1 MAKARISQATHNKSG
16 GGFLLGVFIGLFIGL
31 AIALG
36 IAFYLNRTA
45 LPFSVKSQP
54 AAKQGA
60 APEKLPAI
68 AGMPQDGA
76 ASAGTTPKF
85 DFYKI
90 LPQGEEPVTEK
101 QLKENM
107 RAAAKGKPDS
117 ASDIYFIQTGSF
129 QNPAEA
135 DNQKAK
141 LAILGIDSSVEP
153 AALPDKGTWYRVRIG
168 PYTKLDDI
176 NRVRQS
182 LAQNGITA
190 SVVKVTNPPSVKAT
204 R

>member
-1 MAKARISQATHNKSG
+1 MAKARISQATRNKAG
-16 GGFLLGVFIGLFIGL
+16 GGFLLGVFIGLLIGL

-36 IAFYLNRTA
+36 IAFYLNRSA
-45 LPFSVKSQP
+45 LPFSTKSQP
-54 AAKQGA
+54 AAKEGGPA
-60 APEKLPAI
+60 EKLPAI

-76 ASAGTTPKF
+76 QGGSSTPTF

-90 LPQGEEPVTEK
+90 LPKGEEPVTEK
-101 QLKENM
+101 QLKESM
-107 RAAAKGKPDS
+107 RAAAKGQSDS
-117 ASDIYFIQTGSF
+117 GADIYFIQTGSF

-141 LAILGIDSSVEP
+141 LAILGIDSSVAP

-168 PYTKLDDI
+168 PYTKLEDI
-176 NRVRQS
+176 NRVRQT

-190 SVVKVTNPPSVKAT
+190 SVVKIKNPSSAKAQ

>member
-1 MAKARISQATHNKSG
+1 MAKARISHATRNKSG
-16 GGFLLGVFIGLFIGL
+16 GGFLLGVFIGLLIGL

-45 LPFSVKSQP
+45 LPFS
-54 AAKQGA
+54 AKGQQAGKEGS

-68 AGMPQDGA
+68 AGMPQEGA
-76 ASAGTTPKF
+76 AGGSTTPKF

-90 LPQGEEPVTEK
+90 LPRGEEPVTDK
-101 QLKENM
+101 QLKESL
-107 RAAAKGKPDS
+107 RAAAKAKTGS
-117 ASDIYFIQTGSF
+117 ESDIYFIQTGSF
-129 QNPAEA
+129 QDPAQA

-153 AALPDKGTWYRVRIG
+153 ATLPDKGTWYRVRIG
-168 PYTKLDDI
+168 PYTQLGDI
-176 NRVRQS
+176 NRVRQT

-190 SVVKVTNPPSVKAT
+190 SVVKVKNPPSAKAN
-204 R
+204 

>member
-1 MAKARISQATHNKSG
+1 MAKARMSQATRNKSG
-16 GGFLLGVFIGLFIGL
+16 GGFLLGVFIGLLIGL

-45 LPFSVKSQP
+45 LPFS
-54 AAKQGA
+54 AKLSRSA
-60 APEKLPAI
+60 KDADTAEKLPAI
-68 AGMPQDGA
+68 AGMPQEGT
-76 ASAGTTPKF
+76 AGGSTTPKF

-90 LPQGEEPVTEK
+90 LPKGEEPMTEK
-101 QLKENM
+101 QLKESM
-107 RAAAKGKPDS
+107 RANAKGKPDS
-117 ASDIYFIQTGSF
+117 GTDIYFVQTGSF

-176 NRVRQS
+176 NRVRQT

-190 SVVKVTNPPSVKAT
+190 SVVKLKNPPSAKAQ

>member
-1 MAKARISQATHNKSG
+1 MAKARMSQATRNKSG
-16 GGFLLGVFIGLFIGL
+16 GGFLLGVFMGLLIGL

-45 LPFSVKSQP
+45 LPFSSKTQP
-54 AAKQGA
+54 AAKEGGA
-60 APEKLPAI
+60 GEKLPAI
-68 AGMPQDGA
+68 GGMPQESGA
-76 ASAGTTPKF
+76 SGSTTPKF

-90 LPQGEEPVTEK
+90 LPKGEEPVTEK
-101 QLKENM
+101 QLKESM
-107 RAAAKGKPDS
+107 RAAAKAKPGS
-117 ASDIYFIQTGSF
+117 ETDIYFIQTGSF
-129 QNPAEA
+129 QDPAQA

-141 LAILGIDSSVEP
+141 LAILGIDSSVQP

-176 NRVRQS
+176 NRVRQT

-190 SVVKVTNPPSVKAT
+190 SVVKVKNPPSAKAN
-204 R
+204 

>member
-1 MAKARISQATHNKSG
+1 MAKARMSQATRNKSG
-16 GGFLLGVFIGLFIGL
+16 GGFLLGVFIGLLIGL

-45 LPFSVKSQP
+45 LPFSSKAQP
-54 AAKQGA
+54 AAKEGGTA
-60 APEKLPAI
+60 GKLPAI
-68 AGMPQDGA
+68 AGMPEEGGA
-76 ASAGTTPKF
+76 GGSTTPKF

-90 LPQGEEPVTEK
+90 LPKGEEPVTEK
-101 QLKENM
+101 QLKESL
-107 RAAAKGKPDS
+107 RAAKPKPGGET
-117 ASDIYFIQTGSF
+117 DIYFIQTGSF

-176 NRVRQS
+176 NRVRQT
-182 LAQNGITA
+182 LAQNGIAA
-190 SVVKVTNPPSVKAT
+190 SVVKVKNPPSAKAN
-204 R
+204 

>member
-1 MAKARISQATHNKSG
+1 MAKARISQATRNKSG
-16 GGFLLGVFIGLFIGL
+16 GGFLLGVFIGLLIGL

-36 IAFYLNRTA
+36 IAFYLNRSA
-45 LPFSVKSQP
+45 LPFSTKSQP
-54 AAKQGA
+54 AGKEGGA
-60 APEKLPAI
+60 SEKLPAI

-76 ASAGTTPKF
+76 AGGGTTPKF

-90 LPQGEEPVTEK
+90 LPKGEEPVTDK
-101 QLKENM
+101 QLKESM

-117 ASDIYFIQTGSF
+117 GSDIYFIQTGSF

-153 AALPDKGTWYRVRIG
+153 AALADKGTWYRVRIG

-176 NRVRQS
+176 NRVRQT
-182 LAQNGITA
+182 LAQNGMTA
-190 SVVKVTNPPSVKAT
+190 NVVKVKNPPSAKAN
-204 R
+204 

>member
-1 MAKARISQATHNKSG
+1 MAKARISQATRNKSG
-16 GGFLLGVFIGLFIGL
+16 GGFLLGVFIGLLIGL

-45 LPFSVKSQP
+45 LPFS
-54 AAKQGA
+54 AKAQQGDKESG

-68 AGMPQDGA
+68 AGMPQEG
-76 ASAGTTPKF
+76 SAGGGTAPKF

-90 LPQGEEPVTEK
+90 LPRGEEPVTEK
-101 QLKENM
+101 QLKESM
-107 RAAAKGKPDS
+107 RATAKAKPGS
-117 ASDIYFIQTGSF
+117 ETDIYFIQTGSF
-129 QNPAEA
+129 QDPAQA

-153 AALPDKGTWYRVRIG
+153 ATLPDKGTWYRVRIG
-168 PYTKLDDI
+168 PYTQLEDI
-176 NRVRQS
+176 NRVRQT

-190 SVVKVTNPPSVKAT
+190 SVVKVKNPPSAKAN
-204 R
+204 

>member
-1 MAKARISQATHNKSG
+1 MAKPRSPQATRNKSG
-16 GGFLLGVFIGLFIGL
+16 GGFLLGVFVGLLIGL

-45 LPFSVKSQP
+45 LPFSAKSQP
-54 AAKQGA
+54 ATKEGEGA
-60 APEKLPAI
+60 AKPPVV
-68 AGMPQDGA
+68 AGMPQEG
-76 ASAGTTPKF
+76 STGGTTTPKF

-90 LPQGEEPVTEK
+90 LPRGEEPVTEK
-101 QLKENM
+101 QLKERM
-107 RAAAKGKPDS
+107 RAAAKGQAGADV
-117 ASDIYFIQTGSF
+117 YFIQSGSF

-135 DNQKAK
+135 DNQKAR

-176 NRVRQS
+176 NRVRQT
-182 LAQNGITA
+182 LAQNGIAA
-190 SVVKVTNPPSVKAT
+190 SVVKLKNSSPAKAN
-204 R
+204 

>member
-1 MAKARISQATHNKSG
+1 MAKARMSQATRNKSG
-16 GGFLLGVFIGLFIGL
+16 GGFLLGVFIGLLIGL

-45 LPFSVKSQP
+45 LPFSSKTPP
-54 AAKQGA
+54 AANDGGA
-60 APEKLPAI
+60 TEKLPAI
-68 AGMPQDGA
+68 AGMPQEGGA
-76 ASAGTTPKF
+76 GGGTTPKF

-90 LPQGEEPVTEK
+90 LPKGEEPVTEK
-101 QLKENM
+101 QLKESL
-107 RAAAKGKPDS
+107 RSAAKAKPGS
-117 ASDIYFIQTGSF
+117 ESDIYFIQTGSF

-176 NRVRQS
+176 NRVRQT
-182 LAQNGITA
+182 LAQNGIAA
-190 SVVKVTNPPSVKAT
+190 SVVKVKNPPSAKAN
-204 R
+204 

>member
-1 MAKARISQATHNKSG
+1 MVRHRTPQATRNKSG
-16 GGFLLGVFIGLFIGL
+16 GGFLLGVFIGLLIGL

-45 LPFSVKSQP
+45 LPFSAKSQP
-54 AAKQGA
+54 ATKEGEGA
-60 APEKLPAI
+60 AKSPTV
-68 AGMPQDGA
+68 AGMPQEG
-76 ASAGTTPKF
+76 STAGTTTPKF

-90 LPQGEEPVTEK
+90 LPRGEEPVTEK
-101 QLKENM
+101 QLKERM
-107 RAAAKGKPDS
+107 RAAAKGQAGAGTDV
-117 ASDIYFIQTGSF
+117 YFIQAGSF

-135 DNQKAK
+135 DNQKAR

-176 NRVRQS
+176 NRVRQT

-190 SVVKVTNPPSVKAT
+190 SVVKLKNPSSAKAN
-204 R
+204 